1 MPSSYTQNT
10 GIELI
15 ANGEQST
22 TWGTTTNTNFD
33 IIDRAISGVGSI
45 ALSGT
50 TSTLSTVDGD
60 ETSDGL
66 NRVLVLGGTP
76 SGPHTITVSPNNSQK
91 LYIVQNDSGETV
103 TFTQGS
109 GGNVSI
115 ATGTSKIIFC
125 DGAGAA
131 AEVTDV
137 TGSLSFN
144 DITITGGSISGVT
157 LSTANATITGGTITG
172 TSFTTSN
179 ATITGGSITGITDLA
194 IADGGT
200 GASTAAG
207 ARTNLGVAIG
217 SDVLAYDA
225 NLQSFVTTFTLP
237 TTDGAAGQVLSTNGS
252 GTLGFEDQRVAGST
266 LFTADGAVSAGDV
279 VVLNSDGTVSTV
291 TQSDAPA
298 AVGAANYDL
307 PSANTTIPRLIYNSS
322 GTEVVAFLGQADGLR
337 AAVGTVSGTSIS
349 WGASQLVVP
358 FNSTITVSD
367 VCLDT
372 SRNTFHVLVAN
383 FTYSISLVNGTFS
396 LNKAGQSFPAS
407 FVANGIQYS
416 AGVNVW
422 KNGLLGTFGFLPALS
437 ITYDAVN
444 DKFIMSLPA
453 THSSSAPDS
462 AGQVFFLYGT
472 PDGSDGIT
480 WSANVSNF
488 FFAVAL
494 SFNTRRGVS
503 DLVHNPDTNE
513 FGQIF
518 TADIPN
524 AGIHLLQLSAN
535 TLTASVDLRT
545 VFVGGSSTG
554 NTAGLENMNL
564 VYDLSAQR
572 YVSRRGERIF
582 LTPAGEGGGTVAQ
595 TSPLN
600 GKRSRLRYDPTS
612 DRVYF
617 FTTND
622 NITGR
627 LYVGVYNGST
637 YNFANAVP
645 LTSLA
650 MVTDNVIDAVVDETN
665 DKLVYFV
672 SDVNNNANFFRS
684 SVVTPPVI
692 TTSAGDWVGVSEES
706 IADNAEGFVTVL
718 GGINDQQ
725 SGLTIGQTYFV
736 SSTGSLS
743 ATTTAFGKI
752 GKAISATELLVT
764 EGNA

>member
-144 DITITGGSISGVT
+144 DITITGGTISGVT
-157 LSTANATITGGTITG
+157 LSTSNATITGGSISGTPITTSNATITGGTITG
-172 TSFTTSN
+172 
-179 ATITGGSITGITDLA
+179 ITDLA
-194 IADGGT
+194 VADGGT

-266 LFTADGAVSAGDV
+266 LFTATGAITAGKV
-279 VVLNSDGTVSTV
+279 VELNSDGTVSQVSSSGGALSLGAYANLTAGTETNFTRTMIYDPDEGV
-291 TQSDAPA
+291 LVVFYADSGDIYGV
-298 AVGAANYDL
+298 VGTI
-307 PSANTTIPRLIYNSS
+307 SSTTITWGTPTSAGLSVTPSTVDAVYDTTRDEFLVVFGVSS
-322 GTEVVAFLGQADGLR
+322 VGIQSIQA
-337 AAVGTVSGTSIS
+337 TVSAGSVTFDGGT
-349 WGASQLVVP
+349 L
-358 FNSTITVSD
+358 TT
-367 VCLDT
+367 
-372 SRNTFHVLVAN
+372 
-383 FTYSISLVNGTFS
+383 
-396 LNKAGQSFPAS
+396 
-407 FVANGIQYS
+407 
-416 AGVNVW
+416 
-422 KNGLLGTFGFLPALS
+422 
-437 ITYDAVN
+437 
-444 DKFIMSLPA
+444 
-453 THSSSAPDS
+453 
-462 AGQVFFLYGT
+462 
-472 PDGSDGIT
+472 
-480 WSANVSNF
+480 
-488 FFAVAL
+488 
-494 SFNTRRGVS
+494 
-503 DLVHNPDTNE
+503 
-513 FGQIF
+513 
-518 TADIPN
+518 
-524 AGIHLLQLSAN
+524 LSAFG
-535 TLTASVDLRT
+535 LSDIQ
-545 VFVGGSSTG
+545 GS
-554 NTAGLENMNL
+554 
-564 VYDLSAQR
+564 
-572 YVSRRGERIF
+572 RG
-582 LTPAGEGGGTVAQ
+582 
-595 TSPLN
+595 
-600 GKRSRLRYDPTS
+600 
-612 DRVYF
+612 
-617 FTTND
+617 
-622 NITGR
+622 
-627 LYVGVYNGST
+627 
-637 YNFANAVP
+637 
-645 LTSLA
+645 A
-650 MVTDNVIDAVVDETN
+650 MVTYDSITNRFVLCGVYVVATAFFSMGVPSASGVTWSTPGVSFSTDVSTLISPKNKAYNTTNGRSCFALLRQSEANLHTFEIEVDLLAASVTQTGGGAIHGISGQNLVGGVAYSAVTN
-665 DKLVYFV
+665 SYFIPSYRQGQSTQFVQLFSFV
-672 SDVNNNANFFRS
+672 SGGAPSGFATTLSFLPTTSADRYGISILYNPSATRLLLFVTENSNAAKVYEQLPGGGFSSATAIS
-684 SVVTPPVI
+684 SVVRTATFPVFPVMDTSANKLYSLVGDEAAVI
-692 TTSAGDWVGVSEES
+692 TPSSAASTAADWVGIAES
-706 IADNAEGFVTVL
+706 GIANAATGFVTLL

-725 SGLTIGQTYFV
+725 SSLTIGSVFYVDTD
-736 SSTGSLS
+736 GGI
-743 ATTTAFGKI
+743 TTAVTPYGKI